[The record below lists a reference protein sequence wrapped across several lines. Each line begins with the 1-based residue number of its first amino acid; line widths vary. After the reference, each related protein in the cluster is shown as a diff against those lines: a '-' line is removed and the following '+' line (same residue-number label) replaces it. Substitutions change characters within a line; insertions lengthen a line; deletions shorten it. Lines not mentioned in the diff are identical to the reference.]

1 MKVHTYHCERCG
13 SDYSF
18 LEAHPNRRRCPE
30 CKNVLSILTEKRDV
44 SPGVTWH
51 VQLADGDR
59 HVDTEET
66 VKLGAS
72 WPEACHWGVRTA

>member
-1 MKVHTYHCERCG
+1 MSMKVHTYHCERCG

-51 VQLADGDR
+51 VQLADGEGMSIPKR
-59 HVDTEET
+59 PSNSEPP
-66 VKLGAS
+66 GPRPAI
-72 WPEACHWGVRTA
+72 GG